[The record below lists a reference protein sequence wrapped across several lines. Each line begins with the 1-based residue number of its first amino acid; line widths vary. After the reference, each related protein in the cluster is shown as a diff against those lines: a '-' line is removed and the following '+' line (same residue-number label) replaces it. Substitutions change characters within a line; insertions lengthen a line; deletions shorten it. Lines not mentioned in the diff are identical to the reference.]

1 MAQIIQEEIRAT
13 IIIDRAG
20 TLLEISTPYV
30 KSFNVSR
37 SRGSMV
43 SSFSATVEI
52 LGNDVVSD
60 SNTALDLADQ
70 DSVISIYAGTKDNE
84 KLIFTGDLKSVTL
97 NPSWEKPE
105 YFLVNLSGSDILGRL
120 EGKRYSRRI
129 KWTDPGVWA
138 KITSIKTVRNRKTA
152 RGFDKKFRRKIA
164 RITGYPDMGDAE
176 HSSFIYARDL
186 SRIDPYG
193 KITNPEKTVDDSK
206 QGEFTVEY
214 L

>member
-13 IIIDRAG
+13 IVIDRGGA
-20 TLLEISTPYV
+20 LLEISTPYV

-37 SRGSMV
+37 QRGSMV

-52 LGNDVVSD
+52 LSGDVLASTGD
-60 SNTALDLADQ
+60 ALALADQ
-70 DSVISIYAGTKDNE
+70 DSSISIYAGTKGNE
-84 KLIFTGDLKSVTL
+84 RLIFTGDLKSVTI

-105 YFLVNLSGSDILGRL
+105 YFMVNLSGSDILGRL

-138 KITSIKTVRNRKTA
+138 KITSIKTVRNRKIA

-164 RITGYPDMGDAE
+164 RITSIPDQADHE

-206 QGEFTVEY
+206 EGEFTIAYV
-214 L
+214 